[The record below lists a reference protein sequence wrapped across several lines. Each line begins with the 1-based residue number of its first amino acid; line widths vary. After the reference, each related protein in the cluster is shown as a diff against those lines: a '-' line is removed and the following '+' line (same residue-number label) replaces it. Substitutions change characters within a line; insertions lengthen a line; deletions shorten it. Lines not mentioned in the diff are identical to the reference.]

1 MKAVISSTYDDKY
14 FWFIPLT
21 TWLWNKLGINVICI
35 TPYFRTQ
42 EQVKNMVMNNCIQ
55 KMNMDIE
62 FWQFSAPEHKEATY
76 AQISRLYAASIPGI
90 DNKEVLISSDVDM
103 GVFRNIFSDT
113 NGLLWNIGCDL
124 VPDSQLPICYTW
136 GEAWHW
142 DMRFDI
148 KGKSLQEC
156 LDEQLAH
163 EECEHMKGNLWSRDQ
178 ELLKKAFAKHNYDST
193 VRVPRARP
201 GTQFATNR
209 LDRDDA
215 YLLERLNPDIIDY
228 HMPRPGYE
236 ENNFNQILTVLQYF
250 YPNDDLQWLI
260 NYRNAYIKLL

>member
-14 FWFIPLT
+14 FWFVPLT
-21 TWLWNKLGINVICI
+21 TWLWNRLGIDVICI
-35 TPYFRTQ
+35 LPLWDTKQ
-42 EQVKNMVMNNCIQ
+42 QIKNMIVMNAMQEMKFSIQ
-55 KMNMDIE
+55 YFKC
-62 FWQFSAPEHKEATY
+62 PKHKEATY
-76 AQISRLYAASIPGI
+76 SQISRLYAAAIPGL

-103 GVFRNIFSDT
+103 GVFRNIFSNT
-113 NGLLWNIGCDL
+113 NGLLWNMGFDL
-124 VPDSQLPICYTW
+124 VPDSQLPMCYTW

-156 LDEQLAH
+156 LDEQLAN
-163 EECEHMKGNLWSRDQ
+163 EECENMRGNLWSRDQ
-178 ELLKKAFAKHNYDST
+178 ELLKNAFSKHNYDST

-201 GTQFATNR
+201 GTQFAANR

-236 ENNFNQILTVLQYF
+236 ENNFNQIMTVLKYF
-250 YPNDDLQWLI
+250 YPQNNFDWLI
-260 NYRNAYIKLL
+260 SYRNEYLKLL